1 MIDLTITLGESMHPF
16 MTGYE
21 LIAYVKGLWP
31 MCKRCLVFI
40 AWAAVVAVALAYVG
54 FIVVFYLLF
63 LGVWADTVQ
72 ILIWMR

>member
-1 MIDLTITLGESMHPF
+1 MHPF

-21 LIAYVKGLWP
+21 LIAYFKGLWP
-31 MCKRCLVFI
+31 MCKRCLVLL
-40 AWAAVVAVALAYVG
+40 AWATVVAVALAYVG
-54 FIVVFYLLF
+54 FVVVFYLLF